1 MCPFAKTKIEEKTD
15 WCWYPVRGLFP
26 SYENEDLNPKGLL
39 HDFDNQPGLPP
50 VLVLSS
56 HSYHTS
62 NVNVKTFHSTFDK
75 LSSELTPQQ
84 LIDVLS
90 L

>member
-1 MCPFAKTKIEEKTD
+1 MCQFAKTRIEEKTD

-26 SYENEDLNPKGLL
+26 TYDNGDLNPKGLL
-39 HDFDNQPGLPP
+39 HDFDNQPGLPS
-50 VLVLSS
+50 VLVPSS
-56 HSYHTS
+56 YSYCTW
-62 NVNVKTFHSTFDK
+62 NVNVKPFHSTFDK